1 MPTFVYTA
9 ANNDGKIISGEMETT
24 GKEIALS
31 SLNRQELTIISINQK
46 KESGSAMQS
55 LTFSGLSAVD
65 KLMLTKHLSIII
77 KAGLSIKEGIETLLN
92 DARNKMLKK
101 ILTEAKFNLEK
112 GQPLSTTFKA
122 YPQYFSKVFIALL
135 ETGEISGTLERSLDY
150 LGLQLDKE
158 YKLKQ
163 KVKNAMIYPMILI
176 FASVGVI
183 TIMMVLVIPKLTKI
197 FFQNNLKL
205 PWSTKLIMDISDF
218 LTKNIV
224 VLFIAFIASIMIFL
238 SIRNKR
244 SFQFAISKIIFKIP
258 IAGELYKKIILA
270 RFTRT
275 LGVLLASGI
284 SILKALDISS
294 EVLGYN
300 KYRNEFQKMKEE
312 VSGGASMGAAL
323 RRRNDEFPY
332 LLVNMVTIGEKTGKL
347 DQVLSEL
354 ATFYEDEVDSG
365 LKSIISLVEPLLI
378 LVMGLVVGGI
388 AFSVIIPIYQIV
400 GTVG

>member
-46 KESGSAMQS
+46 NESGSAMQS

-224 VLFIAFIASIMIFL
+224 VLFIASIASIMIFL

-300 KYRNEFQKMKEE
+300 KYRNEFQKMEEE

>member
-1 MPTFVYTA
+1 MPTFIYTA
-9 ANNDGKIISGEMETT
+9 ANNEGAIISGELETNS
-24 GKEIALS
+24 KETALN

-46 KESGSAMQS
+46 KGSIGKMESLS
-55 LTFSGLSAVD
+55 FSGLSAVD

-77 KAGLSIKEGIETLLN
+77 KRGLSLKEGIETLLN

-112 GQPLSTTFKA
+112 GQPLSATFKN
-122 YPQYFSKVFIALL
+122 YPQFFSKVFIALL
-135 ETGEISGTLERSLDY
+135 ETGETSGTLARSLDY
-150 LGLQLDKE
+150 LGIQLDKE

-163 KVKNAMIYPMILI
+163 KVKNAMIYPLILI
-176 FASVGVI
+176 FASAGVI

-224 VLFIAFIASIMIFL
+224 ILLIAFIASMVIFFAV
-238 SIRNKR
+238 RRKE
-244 SFQFAISKIIFKIP
+244 SFQFALSRIIFKIP
-258 IAGELYKKIILA
+258 ILSELYKKIILA

-275 LGVLLASGI
+275 LGVLLSSGI
-284 SILKALDISS
+284 SILKALHIST

-300 KYRNEFQKMKEE
+300 KYRNEFKKMKIEIS
-312 VSGGASMGAAL
+312 SGTSMGAAM
-323 RRRNDEFPY
+323 RRRNNEFPY
-332 LLVNMVTIGEKTGKL
+332 LLVNMVSIGEKTGKL

-354 ATFYEDEVDSG
+354 ANFYEDDVDSS
-365 LKSIISLVEPLLI
+365 LKGMISLVEPLLI

>member
-1 MPTFVYTA
+1 MPTFVYIA

-24 GKEIALS
+24 GKEIVLS

-55 LTFSGLSAVD
+55 LAFSGLSAVD

-300 KYRNEFQKMKEE
+300 KYRDEFQKMIEE